1 MTAESAASAAAAT
14 PVAVETPIE
23 TPSVGTHHHHHHHSH
38 MFPAMSPIVPQKKR
52 PEMDEGMSDDLV
64 LNSPMGHMDLST
76 PADGAAAAS
85 AAVEE
90 RREDV
95 SGVGIA
101 APTRTSTSSMLQPRF
116 DMSRALAAASADYH
130 DHLEH
135 AEEEYLEEEEEYLE
149 EEANAAE
156 DTTVDANDGPL
167 PETEEES
174 EGEDIEMSEEER
186 RRMEEEAQSLEL
198 ARQLMAEEAMAS
210 YHHSAAFL
218 RENADQYSEE
228 DLAALEAAVAEE
240 DPLEDAAEDGEEVEM
255 SYDAMLRLGEEI
267 GDVKQERWALVAQQH
282 IDKIPT
288 LKFHPSMA
296 EGKEKNHTEVRCQV
310 CQCEYEDQ
318 EELRRLPCGHCF
330 HTECV
335 DQWLKTQDTCC
346 FCKKSIQEH

>member
-1 MTAESAASAAAAT
+1 ML
-14 PVAVETPIE
+14 
-23 TPSVGTHHHHHHHSH
+23 
-38 MFPAMSPIVPQKKR
+38 PAMSPIVKR
-52 PEMDEGMSDDLV
+52 RAHPDEGGMPDDL
-64 LNSPMGHMDLST
+64 HIDLST
-76 PADGAAAAS
+76 PPAAS
-85 AAVEE
+85 VEE
-90 RREDV
+90 REDV
-95 SGVGIA
+95 SGDAGVA
-101 APTRTSTSSMLQPRF
+101 APRTRMLQPRF
-116 DMSRALAAASADYH
+116 DMRGAFAAAAAADYH
-130 DHLEH
+130 EH
-135 AEEEYLEEEEEYLE
+135 HD
-149 EEANAAE
+149 EEAGVGGGGGGGGGGEEQMDETNAE

-167 PETEEES
+167 PETEES
-174 EGEDIEMSEEER
+174 EGEEEEEMSEEER

-218 RENADQYSEE
+218 RENADQYSQE

-267 GDVKQERWALVAQQH
+267 GDVKQERWALEAQKH

-288 LKFHPSMA
+288 LKFEASMA
-296 EGKEKNHTEVRCQV
+296 EGKEMNHTEVRCQV

-346 FCKKSIQEH
+346 FCKKSIITEKEED

>member
-1 MTAESAASAAAAT
+1 
-14 PVAVETPIE
+14 
-23 TPSVGTHHHHHHHSH
+23 
-38 MFPAMSPIVPQKKR
+38 
-52 PEMDEGMSDDLV
+52 
-64 LNSPMGHMDLST
+64 MGHIDLST
-76 PADGAAAAS
+76 PADAAAAAAS
-85 AAVEE
+85 TVDE
-90 RREDV
+90 REDV

-116 DMSRALAAASADYH
+116 DMSGALAAAAADYH

-135 AEEEYLEEEEEYLE
+135 SEEEDIEEEEEHVD
-149 EEANAAE
+149 NAAEAE

-174 EGEDIEMSEEER
+174 EEEEEEGEGEEQMSEAER

-218 RENADQYSEE
+218 RENANQYSQE

-288 LKFHPSMA
+288 LMFHPSMA
-296 EGKEKNHTEVRCQV
+296 EGKEMNHTEVRCQV

-346 FCKKSIQEH
+346 FCKKSILTEEED

>member
-1 MTAESAASAAAAT
+1 
-14 PVAVETPIE
+14 
-23 TPSVGTHHHHHHHSH
+23 
-38 MFPAMSPIVPQKKR
+38 MSPIVPQKKR
-52 PEMDEGMSDDLV
+52 PETDAGMPDDLV
-64 LNSPMGHMDLST
+64 LNSPMGHIDLST
-76 PADGAAAAS
+76 PADGAAS
-85 AAVEE
+85 AAVAVEE
-90 RREDV
+90 REDV

-101 APTRTSTSSMLQPRF
+101 APSRTSTSSSMLQPRF
-116 DMSRALAAASADYH
+116 DMSGALAAAVADYH

-135 AEEEYLEEEEEYLE
+135 AEEEDIDEEEEHVE

-174 EGEDIEMSEEER
+174 EGEEEEEMSEEER

-198 ARQLMAEEAMAS
+198 ARQLISEEAMAS

-218 RENADQYSEE
+218 RENADQYSQE

-240 DPLEDAAEDGEEVEM
+240 DPIEDAAEDGEEVEM

-296 EGKEKNHTEVRCQV
+296 EGKEMNHTEVRCQV

-346 FCKKSIQEH
+346 FCKKSILSEED

>member
-1 MTAESAASAAAAT
+1 
-14 PVAVETPIE
+14 
-23 TPSVGTHHHHHHHSH
+23 

-52 PEMDEGMSDDLV
+52 PETDDGMPDDLV
-64 LNSPMGHMDLST
+64 LNSPMGHIDLST
-76 PADGAAAAS
+76 PSDVAAAAS
-85 AAVEE
+85 VEE
-90 RREDV
+90 REDV
-95 SGVGIA
+95 SGSAVGVGIA
-101 APTRTSTSSMLQPRF
+101 PPTRTSTTSTTSSIIQPRF
-116 DMSRALAAASADYH
+116 DMSSALAAAAADYH
-130 DHLEH
+130 EHLEQ
-135 AEEEYLEEEEEYLE
+135 AEEIEEEHAE

-167 PETEEES
+167 PETEES
-174 EGEDIEMSEEER
+174 EGEEEEEMSEEER

-218 RENADQYSEE
+218 RENADQYSQE

-240 DPLEDAAEDGEEVEM
+240 DPLEDVAEDGEEVEM

-288 LKFHPSMA
+288 LKFEPSMA
-296 EGKEKNHTEVRCQV
+296 EGKEANHTEVRCQV

-335 DQWLKTQDTCC
+335 DQWLKQQDTCC
-346 FCKKSIQEH
+346 FCKKSILSEEDH

>member
-1 MTAESAASAAAAT
+1 ML
-14 PVAVETPIE
+14 
-23 TPSVGTHHHHHHHSH
+23 
-38 MFPAMSPIVPQKKR
+38 PAMSPIVPQKKR
-52 PEMDEGMSDDLV
+52 PETDAGMPDDLM
-64 LNSPMGHMDLST
+64 LNSPMGHIDLST
-76 PADGAAAAS
+76 PADGAASAA

-90 RREDV
+90 REDV
-95 SGVGIA
+95 RDVGIA
-101 APTRTSTSSMLQPRF
+101 APSRTSTSSSMLQPRF
-116 DMSRALAAASADYH
+116 DMSGALAAAAADYH

-135 AEEEYLEEEEEYLE
+135 AEEEDIDEEEEHVE

-174 EGEDIEMSEEER
+174 EGEEEEEMSEEER

-240 DPLEDAAEDGEEVEM
+240 DPLEDAAEEGEEVEM

-296 EGKEKNHTEVRCQV
+296 EGKEMNHTEVRCQV

-346 FCKKSIQEH
+346 FCKKSILSEED